1 MLSHL
6 RFLGQRCANVART
19 SSISLLQRPSF
30 TTHLTT
36 MKPVDIITY
45 NATITA
51 CEKGGQWERALELFE
66 EVKKHPR
73 MEPDLYTYSATIS
86 ACEKGGQRERALE
99 LFEEVK
105 KHPRMEPDLYTYSA
119 TISACEK
126 GRQWERALEL
136 FEEVKKSS
144 NVANI

>member
-1 MLSHL
+1 
-6 RFLGQRCANVART
+6 
-19 SSISLLQRPSF
+19 
-30 TTHLTT
+30 
-36 MKPVDIITY
+36 
-45 NATITA
+45 
-51 CEKGGQWERALELFE
+51 
-66 EVKKHPR
+66 
-73 MEPDLYTYSATIS
+73 
-86 ACEKGGQRERALE
+86 
-99 LFEEVK
+99 VK